1 MSSSY
6 AEPFERLE
14 ACLDELAAID
24 RIYRTTSEKQQ
35 ALVGLSRTIA
45 RAHAERLRILA
56 SAEDVAES
64 TGARTAAAWLAEETR
79 DAPGTVRRDP
89 APAAALHRRWERVGA
104 ALAAGQVN

>member
-14 ACLDELAAID
+14 ACLDEIAAID
-24 RIYRTTSEKQQ
+24 PIYRTTSEKQQ

-64 TGARTAAAWLAEETR
+64 TGARTAAAWLARRRGTR
-79 DAPGTVRRDP
+79 P
-89 APAAALHRRWERVGA
+89 ARCAATRPSPPRWTS
-104 ALAAGQVN
+104 AGSRWRPRWPP